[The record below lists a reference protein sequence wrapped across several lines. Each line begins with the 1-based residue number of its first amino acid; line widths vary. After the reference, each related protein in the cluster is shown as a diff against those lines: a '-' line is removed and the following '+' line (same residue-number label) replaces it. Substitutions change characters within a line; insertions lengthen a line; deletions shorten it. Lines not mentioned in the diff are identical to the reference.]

1 MKIKVI
7 HNDEAH
13 EAAVSELERI
23 MDSDP
28 QPGTEAFDQIE
39 LLALVI
45 KDYETRRY
53 RLDAPD
59 PIEAIKFRLEQQG
72 LTRKDLE
79 RVLGSRARVSEVL
92 NGRRPLSISMVRN
105 LHDAL
110 QIPADV
116 LIQQPRVG
124 RKARN
129 NPVRIAAPQKR
140 KSAQS

>member
-28 QPGTEAFDQIE
+28 QPGTEAFEQME

-110 QIPADV
+110 QIPVEV

-124 RKARN
+124 RKARSN
-129 NPVRIAAPQKR
+129 TVRIAASRNR
-140 KSAQS
+140 KPAQS

>member
-79 RVLGSRARVSEVL
+79 PVLGSRARVSEVL

-129 NPVRIAAPQKR
+129 NPVRIAAPRKR